1 VNKVSTAEKAGVV
14 ARVAKRQVKRSRT
27 VRAVTGAVA
36 TTVRATGRV
45 IHQLWLEVIGLVF
58 LVMAFSGGVA
68 LANEYQKYR
77 AGRVGV
83 GHVVLA
89 ICFTL
94 TFLWFGVSS
103 FWRVRRKGR
112 R

>member
-1 VNKVSTAEKAGVV
+1 MV

-27 VRAVTGAVA
+27 VRAVSAAVA
-36 TTVRATGRV
+36 TTARAIGKV

-58 LVMAFSGGVA
+58 LIMAFSGGVA
-68 LANEYQKYR
+68 LANEYKKYR
-77 AGRVGV
+77 AGRVGF

-94 TFLWFGVSS
+94 TFLWFGLSS
-103 FWRVRRKGR
+103 FWRTRSKGR